1 LLWTLSLENHR
12 LIVVEVMIMMR
23 PDAKVKK
30 VFLYPKPVDF
40 RKSIDGL
47 SALVE
52 LEMTVSLFEPSIF
65 VFLNRARNRVKILYW
80 ERNGFCL
87 WMKRLEQE
95 TFKAPPAEL
104 EDAIELSV
112 EEVNWLL
119 DGFDLWKNR
128 PHKVLTPRFIA

>member
-1 LLWTLSLENHR
+1 
-12 LIVVEVMIMMR
+12 MMR

-65 VFLNRARNRVKILYW
+65 VFLNRSRNRVKILYW

-95 TFKAPPAEL
+95 TFKAPPAEF
-104 EDAIELSV
+104 EDAIDFSV

-128 PHKVLTPRFIA
+128 LHKVLTPRFIA

>member
-1 LLWTLSLENHR
+1 
-12 LIVVEVMIMMR
+12 MMR
-23 PDAKVKK
+23 PDTKVEK
-30 VFLYPKPVDF
+30 VFLYPRPVDF

-95 TFKAPPAEL
+95 KFKAPPAEL

>member
-1 LLWTLSLENHR
+1 
-12 LIVVEVMIMMR
+12 MMR
-23 PDAKVKK
+23 PDTKVKK
-30 VFLYPKPVDF
+30 VFLYPRPVDF

-80 ERNGFCL
+80 ERNGCCL

-95 TFKAPPAEL
+95 TFKAPPAEC
-104 EDAIELSV
+104 EEAIELSV

>member
-1 LLWTLSLENHR
+1 
-12 LIVVEVMIMMR
+12 MMR
-23 PDAKVKK
+23 PDTKVKK
-30 VFLYPKPVDF
+30 VFLYPRPVDF

-65 VFLNRARNRVKILYW
+65 VFLNRSRNRVKILYW

-95 TFKAPPAEL
+95 TFKAPPAEF

-112 EEVNWLL
+112 EEVNGLL